1 MRHIIPIISLAA
13 AVGLLVGSSVCA
25 ETVYRWKDANGQ
37 SHYSQQPPEGV
48 KKFETISSSGDPI
61 LHDDAATPP
70 ASSAAKDGATPAAK
84 AGPGGATPAQQ
95 QRTQL
100 CKQARENVTTLTQH
114 ATVTTDL
121 NGDGKPVTLNA
132 AQHDK
137 ALSDANKQ
145 VDLYCNQ

>member
-1 MRHIIPIISLAA
+1 MRHLIPIISLAA
-13 AVGLLVGSSVCA
+13 AVGLLVGTSVSA

-48 KKFETISSSGDPI
+48 KKFETINSAGDPI
-61 LHDDAATPP
+61 LHDDASAPA
-70 ASSAAKDGATPAAK
+70 ASSPAKDGAAPAAK

-95 QRTQL
+95 QRAQL
-100 CKQARENVTTLTQH
+100 CKQARANAATLTQH

-121 NGDGKPVTLNA
+121 NGDGKLVTLNA

-137 ALSDANKQ
+137 ALNDANKQ